1 MITSTVL
8 EVEKGKNH
16 VKGHWYSNTKDWK
29 IIPFPSD
36 HRNNFFFSLLGYSTS
51 MNKILLWNIL
61 FYKNSGLTK
70 MGHPVVYLGS
80 RSSALSEHSR
90 NRRHTREVIQR
101 EVSPHIYNENT
112 ESQRGELSCP
122 RSPKQW
128 VVDSRGLKPGK
139 QVYSETSSFLF
150 FPHHE
155 RCTQHRDAFSVPCE
169 VWFFLAQRWEPS
181 SPLRQ
186 HSELPRWSCCNVKPW
201 WYSRPAY
208 TVWQQL
214 AHTDVPS
221 GVSRLCCCHP
231 RPVSPSPT

>member
-1 MITSTVL
+1 MTT
-8 EVEKGKNH
+8 E
-16 VKGHWYSNTKDWK
+16 
-29 IIPFPSD
+29 II
-36 HRNNFFFSLLGYSTS
+36 FFFSLLGYSTS

-150 FPHHE
+150 FFP
-155 RCTQHRDAFSVPCE
+155 P
-169 VWFFLAQRWEPS
+169 WKM
-181 SPLRQ
+181 
-186 HSELPRWSCCNVKPW
+186 HSAPWRILSALWSMVLPGTTLGALIS
-201 WYSRPAY
+201 
-208 TVWQQL
+208 T
-214 AHTDVPS
+214 
-221 GVSRLCCCHP
+221 
-231 RPVSPSPT
+231 